1 MKPTK
6 DIHFVITRQ
15 LFDAGQQDN
24 ETEKALLQAVERF
37 KNGDWGE
44 VCQEDKDANDSD
56 LKSRNG
62 HVLGRY
68 KTPAGDIYI
77 NLEFHDELT
86 EDCACLMFC
95 NEY

>member
-6 DIHFVITRQ
+6 EIHFVITRP
-15 LFDAGQQDN
+15 LFEAGQRDK
-24 ETEKALLQAVERF
+24 ETEKAFMQAVERF
-37 KNGDWGE
+37 RNGDWGE
-44 VCQEDKDANDSD
+44 LCQDDIEANNSD
-56 LKSRNG
+56 LASRDG

-77 NLEFHDELT
+77 NLEFHDELQ
-86 EDCACLMFC
+86 EDYACIMFC